1 MKVYFGGD
9 DADGH
14 IIEEEVRIDGTS
26 KDGTIDNK
34 VTEELPLWVF
44 AFPNPTETMCGDLK
58 IGEKC
63 TEARKKD
70 ESFDCGTIKKGN
82 KCPEPDYSGSVTYSF
97 EGIDPCPGHPVT

>member
-14 IIEEEVRIDGTS
+14 IIEEEVRIDGER
-26 KDGTIDNK
+26 KDGKIDNK

-44 AFPNPTETMCGDLK
+44 AFPNPTSTMCGDLG
-58 IGEKC
+58 IGETC
-63 TEARKKD
+63 TKEMKD
-70 ESFDCGTIKKGN
+70 DDECGPIGEGE
-82 KCPEPDYSGSVTYSF
+82 KCPEPDYRGSVTYSF